1 MKHEGG
7 VTRVKTW
14 KKRVNWVRNLS
25 LAAVGS
31 LLMTPLLQPLTL
43 AAHAQIEEAPRVAVL
58 DFQNQSAYGGHA
70 LARAASDAV
79 TSELRK
85 SGRYNVLSRQDVDQ
99 QLKELDLTPPLDRIG
114 YLRLAQALQVQSIFV
129 GSVRAVTLGGTS
141 KQAQV
146 VLEVRVIDGA
156 LGEPVNG
163 SVETGS
169 SNPRPGYSGDDDTLV
184 IEGLKNAA
192 FDAVR
197 TINTYT
203 IPEATI
209 LNSRGT
215 KEVILNRGIRGGI
228 KEGMEMIVLRRGEP
242 VGKIRVT
249 QVSNNDATADIIS
262 QTRGIIPEDRA
273 RAIFQVPEV
282 KISGTKVVTKD
293 PRQTRGRGNQSL
305 KALGTIIAVVAIG
318 LIVSRAAS
326 GGNTGVR
333 DVLAEATADGNF
345 EPLIKV
351 SWKTT
356 LFAKDNA
363 SHIQWQIF
371 RSDSN
376 AIDGNGNLI
385 PVGVVAGNQN
395 FFLDTTAPRDFSYSS
410 PPREGAD
417 DLSLEEVEGAAG
429 IAAGRSYTY
438 QVALV
443 YTERRNSDDGTT
455 LFYLLSGRVATG
467 QATAITPIT
476 LRTPARGS
484 EDADPRNIQFSW
496 FAADGANAYVV
507 EISYD
512 PTFTDRRAGR
522 VFTTG
527 EVFSTVPA
535 GGIVSTDLLN
545 IATALNVPTNQRVT
559 LYWRV
564 GARNNAD
571 SPGPVAQGGLRYV
584 WTRPFDFSTQELP
597 PPP

>member
-1 MKHEGG
+1 M
-7 VTRVKTW
+7 KTW
-14 KKRVNWVRNLS
+14 KKKVNWVRYLS
-25 LAAVGS
+25 LAAVWS
-31 LLMTPLLQPLTL
+31 LLATPLLQPLTI
-43 AAHAQIEEAPRVAVL
+43 ASHAQIDEAPRVAVL
-58 DFQNQSAYGGHA
+58 DFQNQSAYGGNA

-99 QLKELDLTPPLDRIG
+99 QLKELDLSPPLDRIG

-129 GSVRAVTLGGTS
+129 GSVRAVTLGGPS

-146 VLEVRVIDGA
+146 VLEVRVVDGA

-163 SVETGS
+163 SIETGL

-209 LNSRGT
+209 LNSRGA
-215 KEVILNRGIRGGI
+215 KEVILNKGVQGGI
-228 KEGMEMIVLRRGEP
+228 KVGMEMIVLRRGEP

-249 QVSNNDATADIIS
+249 QVSNNDATADIIA
-262 QTRGIIPEDRA
+262 QTRGIMPEDRA
-273 RAIFQVPEV
+273 RAIYEVPELKMV
-282 KISGTKVVTKD
+282 GTKVVTKD
-293 PRQTRGRGNQSL
+293 PRQTRGKGNQTL
-305 KALGTIIAVVAIG
+305 KALGPLLVLG
-318 LIVSRAAS
+318 LIVFAVGRASS
-326 GGNTGVR
+326 GGNTPVR
-333 DVLAEATADGNF
+333 DVVAEATVDGNF
-345 EPLIKV
+345 EPVIRV

-363 SHIQWQIF
+363 SHIQWQVF
-371 RSDSN
+371 RSDN
-376 AIDGNGNLI
+376 MGIDGNGNLI
-385 PVGVVAGNQN
+385 PVGVVPGNQN
-395 FFLDTTAPRDFSYSS
+395 FFIDTTLPRNFSYAS
-410 PPREGAD
+410 PPREGSE
-417 DLSLEEVEGAAG
+417 DLELQEVEGG
-429 IAAGRSYTY
+429 PGVAAGRSYTY

-443 YTERRNSDDGTT
+443 YSERRDTGDGETT
-455 LFYLLSGRVATG
+455 LFYHLSGRVPTG
-467 QATAITPIT
+467 QATAIAPSV
-476 LRTPARGS
+476 LRTPTRGS

-496 FAADGANAYVV
+496 FAADGANVYVV
-507 EISYD
+507 EVSYD

-522 VFTTG
+522 IFTTP
-527 EVFSTVPA
+527 EIQSTVPA

-545 IATALNVPTNQRVT
+545 IATTLNVPSDRRVT

-571 SPGPVAQGGLRYV
+571 SPGPVAQGGVRYV
-584 WTRPFDFSTQELP
+584 WSRPFDFSTQELP

>member
-1 MKHEGG
+1 
-7 VTRVKTW
+7 VKTW
-14 KKRVNWVRNLS
+14 KKRVNWVRNMS
-25 LAAVGS
+25 LAAVWS
-31 LLMTPLLQPLTL
+31 LLVTPLLQPLTI
-43 AAHAQIEEAPRVAVL
+43 ASYAQIEESPRVAVL
-58 DFQNQSAYGGHA
+58 DFQNQSAYGGNA

-114 YLRLAQALQVQSIFV
+114 YLRMAQALQVQSIFV
-129 GSVRAVTLGGTS
+129 GSVRAVTLGGAS

-163 SVETGS
+163 SIETGL

-209 LNSRGT
+209 LNSRGI
-215 KEVILNRGIRGGI
+215 KEVILNKGMRGGI

-249 QVSNNDATADIIS
+249 QVSNNDATADIIA
-262 QTRGIIPEDRA
+262 QTRGIVPEDRA

-282 KISGTKVVTKD
+282 KIVGTKVVTKD
-293 PRQTRGRGNQSL
+293 PRQTRGRGNQAL
-305 KALGTIIAVVAIG
+305 KALGPLLVVA
-318 LIVSRAAS
+318 LIVFAVGRGAS
-326 GGNTGVR
+326 GGNTPVR
-333 DVLAEATADGNF
+333 DVFAEASADGNF
-345 EPLIKV
+345 EPIIKV

-363 SHIQWQIF
+363 SHIQWQVY
-371 RSDSN
+371 RSDVTG
-376 AIDGNGNLI
+376 IDGSGNLI
-385 PVGVVAGNQN
+385 PVGVVPGNQN
-395 FFLDTTAPRDFSYSS
+395 FFIDTTAPRDFSYSS
-410 PPREGAD
+410 PPREGSE
-417 DLSLEEVEGAAG
+417 DLELQEVVGGPG
-429 IAAGRSYTY
+429 IASGRSYTY
-438 QVALV
+438 QVALI
-443 YTERRNSDDGTT
+443 YSERRDTGDGETT
-455 LFYLLSGRVATG
+455 LFYQLSGRVPTG
-467 QATAITPIT
+467 QATAITPAT

-496 FAADGANAYVV
+496 FASDGANAYVV
-507 EISYD
+507 EVSYD
-512 PTFTDRRAGR
+512 PTFTDRRVGR

-527 EVFSTVPA
+527 EVFSTVPV
-535 GGIVSTDLLN
+535 GGIVSTEFLN
-545 IATALNVPTNQRVT
+545 IATALSVPTDRRVT

-564 GARNNAD
+564 GSRNNGD
-571 SPGPVAQGGLRYV
+571 SPGPVTQGGLRYV